1 MSATAIS
8 SLVQGAIQVRDGL
21 TLIAFLTLVMLIAFR
36 TKQVPELVFGL
47 VRDKLTRAE
56 FAKVLNRLLLL
67 GFIWFMALLVV
78 TVASQVISRMPPPGA
93 LKLADLKSELAKAKA
108 SEDEQRHAEIAYAQA
123 TQMLGLHEIDGAIAA
138 LKDSIQTVP
147 TLTAQETLLAL
158 YRQKGDVAN
167 ASATLESALKLA
179 TQQGDRKA
187 IARLDN
193 EMVAGPPPAAGGD
206 HDLIGAS
213 APLPKGGDRY
223 ETAIPIAPGFYGC
236 KETAGC
242 GDRWFRLPMRVG
254 QRLDVKWRNAT
265 EYGSTCVYFYGTNGE
280 ALDAEENGP
289 SGRIVCTGYSN
300 AGLYEVIYSAP
311 RSGTYYLR
319 IKMVPGDVLRFWL
332 S

>member
-21 TLIAFLTLVMLIAFR
+21 TLIAFLTLAMLIAFR

-56 FAKVLNRLLLL
+56 FAKILNRVLLL

-78 TVASQVISRMPPPGA
+78 TVASQVISRMPPPGV
-93 LKLADLKSELAKAKA
+93 LKLSDLKSELAKAKA
-108 SEDEQRHAEIAYAQA
+108 SEDDQRHAEIAYAQA

-138 LKDSIQTVP
+138 LKDSIQSVP
-147 TLTAQETLLAL
+147 TLTAQETLLRL
-158 YRQKGDVAN
+158 YRQKGDIPA
-167 ASATLESALKLA
+167 ASATLEAAIKLA
-179 TQQGDRKA
+179 TVRGDTTA
-187 IARLDN
+187 LARLNKEVTAD
-193 EMVAGPPPAAGGD
+193 PPPAAGGD

-223 ETAIPIAPGFYGC
+223 ETAVPLASGFYAC
-236 KETAGC
+236 REAAGC
-242 GDRWFRLPMRVG
+242 GDRWFRLPMRAG

-265 EYGSTCVYFYGTNGE
+265 EDGATCVYFYGTNGE
-280 ALDAEENGP
+280 ALNAEENGP
-289 SGRIVCTGYSN
+289 SGRTVCTGYAD
-300 AGLYEVIYSAP
+300 AGLYEVIYTAP
-311 RSGTYYLR
+311 KSGAYYLR
-319 IKMVPGDVLRFWL
+319 IKMVLGDVLRFWV